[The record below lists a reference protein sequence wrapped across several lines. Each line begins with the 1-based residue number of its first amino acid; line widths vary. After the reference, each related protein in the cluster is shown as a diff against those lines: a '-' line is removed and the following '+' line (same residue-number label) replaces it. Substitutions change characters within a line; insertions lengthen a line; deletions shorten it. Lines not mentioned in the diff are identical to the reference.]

1 MNSLRRNDEPKE
13 DDEISKRAKARWA
26 ILRNALL
33 KNNIKKQVRSKA
45 HSSIVS
51 KTGKIEDDKD
61 NDIGTYS
68 IHRFEGFQVFNRTVI
83 DKENTKDCHSV
94 LLHDSD
100 GNNYEIVEYEIPT
113 RKSNHMIGSNYNEHF
128 IVKIRTREK
137 IRQGVQQKVNIK
149 DLMSHVYYGVD
160 NTGNTCVWECSSILA
175 YLVTSCPSPLS
186 TTMNQLDFHGH
197 PPPFIGLSNIL
208 SLSRQCQKDFD
219 DTTINRLRVIELGAG
234 MASLPSLSL
243 AAVALNNEI
252 TESNDVPFMDIVITD
267 GHPRS
272 IENNLAC
279 SKLTTELYGM
289 IDKDEANN
297 PNKCYSIRTHQLLW
311 KANDEGMKECQEILK
326 VGNHNEEDDYFDLV
340 LVSDCT
346 HFTAFHDGLICTIG
360 RLLRVNGYCL
370 LCQPKRGLTLD
381 QFIQMIHVINDGVQ
395 MENDS
400 NDSNDS
406 KLLGPLFDLNLYHDY
421 DDGITKKHQTYSEI
435 KHQGYD
441 ENIHYPIILI
451 LKKLRKFNED
461 VDTALA
467 TKHSR
472 DRNND
477 VINNVN

>member
-1 MNSLRRNDEPKE
+1 MNKV

-33 KNNIKKQVRSKA
+33 TKNDIKKQVRSNKS
-45 HSSIVS
+45 HNSIEL
-51 KTGKIEDDKD
+51 KPGKIEDDKD

-68 IHRFEGFQVFNRTVI
+68 IHRFEGFQVYNRTVI
-83 DKENTKDCHSV
+83 DKENTKGCLSV
-94 LLHDSD
+94 LLQDSVD
-100 GNNYEIVEYEIPT
+100 SNKYDIVDYEIPIQ
-113 RKSNHMIGSNYNEHF
+113 KSNHRIGNNNDCEKV

-137 IRQGVQQKVNIK
+137 IRQGIQQKVNIK
-149 DLMSHVYYGVD
+149 DLMSHVHYGVD

-186 TTMNQLDFHGH
+186 TTTNQLTSSDQ
-197 PPPFIGLSNIL
+197 PSPFIGLSNIL
-208 SLSRQCQKDFD
+208 SLSRQCQQDFD
-219 DTTINRLRVIELGAG
+219 DTTINRLRVLELGAG

-243 AAVALNNEI
+243 AAVALNNKGI
-252 TESNDVPFMDIVITD
+252 ESNDLPFMDIVITD

-279 SKLTTELYGM
+279 AKLTTELYGM
-289 IDKDEANN
+289 IGKDEINKS
-297 PNKCYSIRTHQLLW
+297 NKCCSIRTHRLLW

-326 VGNHNEEDDYFDLV
+326 DGNQNGEDDYFDLV

-381 QFIQMIHVINDGVQ
+381 QFIQMIHVINNGVQ
-395 MENDS
+395 LKNDS
-400 NDSNDS
+400 NDSNES
-406 KLLGPLFDLNLYHDY
+406 KPLFDLNLYHDY
-421 DDGITKKHQTYSEI
+421 DDDITKKHQIYSEI

-441 ENIHYPIILI
+441 ENIHYPLILI

-461 VDTALA
+461 IDTALA
-467 TKHSR
+467 TQHSR
-472 DRNND
+472 DRKNND
-477 VINNVN
+477 VI